1 MNRLF
6 FLLSFLLTNILYLPL
21 SDASSQ
27 ERIGVVV
34 SIYPLKDIVEQV
46 GGERVRVDYMIPPG
60 ASPHTFEP
68 KPSDIKR
75 LNRANL
81 LFLIGGGLEFWAEK
95 VVSALNKKPRVIVLS
110 KGLSLLKEKHSHGAH
125 DRYDKREFFDPHIWL
140 DPIMVMTMVDRIR
153 DVIADS
159 DPSNRIYYA
168 QRAERFKDEIM
179 KLHLRIEETAK
190 RFRTREFVTFH
201 SAWNYFA
208 KRYGLRIIGIIEESP
223 GKEASPA
230 HIAKIVKEIR
240 ETKVKVVFVE
250 PQFNPKA
257 AEVIA
262 KETGAKV
269 FILDPIG
276 GPDIKGRASYIGL
289 MNHNLSVLASALR

>member
-1 MNRLF
+1 MNKLF
-6 FLLSFLLTNILYLPL
+6 FLLSFLLILFLLPH

-34 SIYPLKDIVEQV
+34 SIYPLKDIVEQI
-46 GGERVRVDYMIPPG
+46 GGERVGVDYMIPPG

-75 LNRANL
+75 LDRANL
-81 LFLIGGGLEFWAEK
+81 LFLIGGGLEFWADK
-95 VVSALNKKPRVIVLS
+95 IVSALNKKPRVIVLS
-110 KGLSLLKEKHSHGAH
+110 KGLPLLKEKHSHGAR
-125 DRYDKREFFDPHIWL
+125 DRYDKKEFFDPHIWL
-140 DPIMVMTMVDRIR
+140 DPIMVMSMVDRIR
-153 DVIADS
+153 DAIVDS
-159 DPSNRIYYA
+159 DPSNRTYYT

-190 RFRTREFVTFH
+190 RFRIREFVTFH

-240 ETKVKVVFVE
+240 KTKAKVVFAE

-262 KETGAKV
+262 KETGAEV

-276 GPDIKGRASYIGL
+276 GPDIKGRASYIEL